1 MYYYVR
7 VQHFSVTCIQK
18 ILAMKNETRSFVLGS
33 LWPLLSQHWFKI
45 GLVFL
50 ALYAFLN
57 KDLSFNINIQAPESP
72 ATQPLEEYQTRR
84 QARKETLT
92 DNGGLQA
99 KATNRFNFLPSWGT
113 DDSKYLILRLNRI
126 EEKQIDDFIQRFA
139 HVAEAEQEK
148 FGIPASIILAHS
160 LLYSQAGQNSFVTNG
175 NNYFGLPCTDD
186 WQGQTQD
193 GEKGEC
199 LRRYDNAWISFRD
212 HSLYYTTGQH
222 ASLRQLTG
230 KSYQTWA
237 QALEESP
244 NNKTKRLAEQLLEL
258 INKFQLGKYDA

>member
-1 MYYYVR
+1 
-7 VQHFSVTCIQK
+7 
-18 ILAMKNETRSFVLGS
+18 MKNETRTFVPGR

-50 ALYAFLN
+50 ALYAFMN
-57 KDLSFNINIQAPESP
+57 KDLSFNIHIQAPASP
-72 ATQPLEEYQTRR
+72 ATQPLEEHQSRR

-92 DNGGLQA
+92 DNGDLQA

-126 EEKQIDDFIQRFA
+126 EQKQIDDFIQRFA

-148 FGIPASIILAHS
+148 FGIPASIILANS
-160 LLYSQAGQNSFVTNG
+160 LLFSQAGQNPLVSNG
-175 NNYFGLPCTDD
+175 NNYFGLLCTDD

-199 LRRYDNAWISFRD
+199 LRRYDNAWMSFRD

-222 ASLRQLTG
+222 ASLRQLNG

-237 QALEESP
+237 KALEESP